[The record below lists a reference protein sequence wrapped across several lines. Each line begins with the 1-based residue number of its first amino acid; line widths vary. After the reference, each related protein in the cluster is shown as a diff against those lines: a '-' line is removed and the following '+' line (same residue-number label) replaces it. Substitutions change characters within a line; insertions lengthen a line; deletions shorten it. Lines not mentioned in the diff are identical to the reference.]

1 MDGGSAE
8 NAGAVLRPIAMDG
21 ASAANAGSNFRPAR
35 VRHIAW
41 TTALCAALACK
52 VGAAQPSA
60 GENPAYRVEC
70 TADEGCRVD
79 LATYIGWRVFQAQCA
94 TCHAADVRG
103 SSFAPDL
110 TLRMNGMTQREFF
123 AALDHGYFGP
133 QSTMPPRGRD
143 PNVAP
148 YYDEL
153 WSFLRARL
161 AEDLPPGPVTRL
173 PDDEGVAT
181 E

>member
-8 NAGAVLRPIAMDG
+8 NAG
-21 ASAANAGSNFRPAR
+21 SNFRPASLR
-35 VRHIAW
+35 LVVPL
-41 TTALCAALACK
+41 TVVCAALASMTS
-52 VGAAQPSA
+52 AAQPSA
-60 GENPAYRVEC
+60 SENPAYRVEC
-70 TADEGCRVD
+70 AADAPCRAD

-110 TLRMNGMTQREFF
+110 TLRMSAMTQRDFF

-133 QSTMPPRGRD
+133 RSSMPPRGRD

-153 WSFLRARL
+153 WSFLRARI
-161 AEDLPPGPVTRL
+161 AGDLPPGPVVQFA
-173 PDDEGVAT
+173 DDEAD
-181 E
+181 